1 MNNLVIVESPTKAKT
16 LAKFLGSG
24 YKIEASMGH
33 IRDLPKGEFG
43 VDLEDNFNP
52 KYVIPRDK
60 RKKVNELQKLAAE
73 AKNLWLAT
81 DPDREGE
88 AIAWHLQQI
97 LVGEV
102 KSKSKKATPLNTEN
116 IKRVEFHE
124 ITKDAI
130 IDAFNHPRDLNIN
143 LVDAQQARRV
153 LDRVVGYKLSPVLW
167 EKVKRGLSAGR
178 VQTVALRLIVER
190 EREIQAFQTIEYWS
204 IEADLE
210 SKQAE
215 AAKFTAAVVEFQG
228 QKLAVNTKEQ
238 ADQHVSALQNASY
251 QVSNVIEK
259 EVKRNPSP
267 PFTTSTLQQ
276 TAGNRLGYSAKKTM
290 MLAQNLY
297 EQGFITYM
305 RTDSVNL
312 SAQALAASRDYLAQ
326 NYGKEYLPATPRQ
339 FKSKVKNAQEA
350 HEAIRPTNLSV
361 TAATLE
367 GVNIT
372 KDHQRLYELIWKRL
386 LASQMA
392 EAILK
397 QTTIEVSAGDYLLKA
412 TGSVIQFDGWLK
424 LYGVNKGT
432 TDKAQEDTEGNQTDS
447 PQDRQQILPQ
457 LSVNQGLNLLE
468 LLPEQHFTEPPPRFT
483 EATLVK
489 KLEELGIGRPSTY
502 APILSTIQERFYVE
516 RQERK
521 FLPTS
526 LGMTV
531 SDFLVQHF
539 PETFDYTFTAE
550 MEENLDA
557 ISRGE
562 QPWQQTLS
570 KVYQP
575 LEQKI
580 ALTRDT
586 AEKVKVEV
594 EVSDRNCPKCG
605 KSLVVRTGRFGKFF
619 ACSGFPECKHTEAM
633 EEKIEA
639 KCPKDGGEIVARR
652 TKKGRMFYGCKNYP
666 NCDYATWT
674 KPGAEKAAAEPES

>member
-52 KYVIPRDK
+52 QYVIPRDK
-60 RKKVNELQKLAAE
+60 RKKVNELQKLASE

-97 LVGEV
+97 LTGEV
-102 KSKSKKATPLNTEN
+102 KSKSKKATTLNTEN

-210 SKQAE
+210 AKQAE

-228 QKLAVNTKEQ
+228 QKLVVSNKEQ
-238 ADQHVSALQNASY
+238 ADQHVSALQSATY

-259 EVKRNPSP
+259 EVKRNPSA

-350 HEAIRPTNLSV
+350 HEAIRPTNLAV

-372 KDHQRLYELIWKRL
+372 KDHQKLYELIWKRL

-392 EAILK
+392 EAVLK
-397 QTTIEVSAGDYLLKA
+397 QTTIEVSAGEYLLKA

-457 LSVNQGLNLLE
+457 LAVNQGLELLE

-580 ALTRDT
+580 AQTRDT

-639 KCPKDGGEIVARR
+639 KCPKDQGEIVARR

-674 KPGAEKAAAEPES
+674 KPGTEKSSAESES